1 MGIDLLHKLSSS
13 TDPAWEFMYTPKLA
27 VTVGHFVSSC
37 ACFLFFWP
45 KIGRYLMSL
54 GCPYYSR
61 SNLNSSVNFKSY
73 LVIGNLTMI
82 KTNCY
87 NVSQTQRPIDD
98 RFEFCKKR
106 KY

>member
-1 MGIDLLHKLSSS
+1 MTIPSYLPESPFPQQISKNKISVYTFIVGAIS
-13 TDPAWEFMYTPKLA
+13 THQY
-27 VTVGHFVSSC
+27 
-37 ACFLFFWP
+37 
-45 KIGRYLMSL
+45 
-54 GCPYYSR
+54 
-61 SNLNSSVNFKSY
+61 FKSY